1 MEGGEDT
8 KWPILVSVA
17 MKKNKSEKVSIFKI
31 GSKSIKARILSG
43 SVSIIL
49 VSILLTTAISAL
61 LNLYAAN
68 VAAQT
73 SFEQIVNASAL
84 QVESEMTMK
93 RALINE
99 IAGNTLFQES
109 TISDPYV
116 SEFLKAKAEEH
127 GFKNIYFTDTSGN
140 SNVRASFIAYEFF
153 IEASKGNIY
162 MSAPQV
168 SADGTYADIM
178 LASPVRDHETGK
190 VVGTI
195 CAVYDSYIL
204 SEMLGDI
211 TIGETGTLYIIDSE
225 GYTIADP
232 KNYEYVLARENTIQ
246 QSKDDPS
253 LLAFAQYESQAL
265 KGVPVFGEMTY
276 EGTKCFMAAI
286 PIEGTN
292 GWVLGGYAP
301 TAEFL
306 ATSMNSAILTGLV
319 GVVMVVISAIIMYT
333 VAKKISKPIVDIS
346 AVSSE
351 VAKGNFNVSV
361 EYRSQ
366 DEIGVMADNFRE
378 MIQNNGD
385 IIRDASRVLGEVSNG
400 NLTVNTD
407 RSVNYCGD
415 FADIETAINTIIESL
430 NGIVFVLKNTST
442 NVTSGSEQVS
452 SGAMSL
458 SQGSQEQAAAVEE
471 LAASMQDIS
480 SQVDD
485 TAENAAHAKDL
496 AATVKDGILVSNES
510 MNALN
515 DAIKQIEQKQDEIK
529 QIVKTIDDIALLEQK
544 QDEIKQIVKTID
556 DIALQTNILSL
567 NASVEAARAGAA
579 GKGFAVVA
587 SEVRSLA
594 QKVGEAAKITTDLI
608 SANDV
613 VVGKGAQ
620 IASNTS
626 NNLHKVVKDTLVVVD
641 KINEISDACVEQA
654 ARLDEAAIGIEQVS
668 SVVQSNSATAEECA
682 AISES
687 MNKQALGL
695 EGIVQRFTLGK
706 LPDDIHQHI
715 G

>member
-1 MEGGEDT
+1 
-8 KWPILVSVA
+8 
-17 MKKNKSEKVSIFKI
+17 MKKKKSGKVSIFKI

-43 SVSIIL
+43 GVSIIL
-49 VSILLTTAISAL
+49 VSILLTTAISAF

-93 RALINE
+93 RSLINE

-127 GFKNIYFTDTSGN
+127 GFKSIYFTDMSGN

-168 SADGTYADIM
+168 SADGTYANIM
-178 LASPVRDHETGK
+178 LASPVRNHETGK
-190 VVGTI
+190 IVGTI

-204 SEMLGDI
+204 SEILAGI

-265 KGVPVFGEMTY
+265 KGVSVFGEMTY

-301 TAEFL
+301 TIEFL
-306 ATSMNSAILTGLV
+306 GASMNSAILTGLV
-319 GVVMVVISAIIMYT
+319 GVVMVVLSAIIMYT
-333 VAKKISKPIVDIS
+333 VAKKISQPVVDIS

-361 EYRSQ
+361 EYHSE
-366 DEIGVMADNFRE
+366 DEIGVMADNFRA

-385 IIRDASRVLGEVSNG
+385 IIRDASRVLSEVSNG

-407 RSVNYCGD
+407 RNVNYCGD

-430 NGIVFVLKNTST
+430 NGMVFVLKNTST

-480 SQVDD
+480 TQVDD
-485 TAENAAHAKDL
+485 TAENAAHAKNL

-515 DAIKQIEQKQDEIK
+515 AAIKQIEQKQN
-529 QIVKTIDDIALLEQK
+529 
-544 QDEIKQIVKTID
+544 EIKQIVKTID

-613 VVGKGAQ
+613 VVNKGAQ

-626 NNLHKVVKDTLVVVD
+626 DNLHKVVKDTLVVVD

-715 G
+715 

>member
-93 RALINE
+93 RSLINE

-430 NGIVFVLKNTST
+430 NGMVFVLKNTST

-515 DAIKQIEQKQDEIK
+515 DAIKQIEQKQN
-529 QIVKTIDDIALLEQK
+529 
-544 QDEIKQIVKTID
+544 EIKQIVKTID

-695 EGIVQRFTLGK
+695 EGIVQRFTRGK